1 MSKKKQFFSPS
12 QMVILTGGTT
22 IDEGTNVIID
32 WAKPDPNLDGEDDQI
47 LLPDGSVGVSE
58 GDVVIPDT
66 SGSDGF
72 AADEAYY

>member
-1 MSKKKQFFSPS
+1 MSRKKQFFSPS

-22 IDEGTNVIID
+22 IDEGSPILD
-32 WAKPDPNLDGEDDQI
+32 WAKPNPNLDDEDEEI
-47 LLPDGSVGVSE
+47 ILPDGSVGVSDGE
-58 GDVVIPDT
+58 VIIPDT